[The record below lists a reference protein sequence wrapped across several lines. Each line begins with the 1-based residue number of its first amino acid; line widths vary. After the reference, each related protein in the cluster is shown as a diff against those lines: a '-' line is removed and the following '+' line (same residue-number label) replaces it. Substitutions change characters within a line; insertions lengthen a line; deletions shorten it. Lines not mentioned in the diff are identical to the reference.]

1 MASKLKVTDKQFL
14 QALKLN
20 DGRFAQTAGYLQ
32 RRYGV
37 KITRQ
42 SVQERAYRK
51 FAYELRIMRS
61 IALNEAQT
69 RLMAMMQDEGC
80 DKRLRAMVAINLMTA
95 VNRYERMRYK
105 PHA

>member
-20 DGRFAQTAGYLQ
+20 DGKFAETAAYIQ

-37 KITRQ
+37 KYTRQ
-42 SVQERAYRK
+42 SVHERAHRK
-51 FAYELRIMRS
+51 FPEELRDMRS

-69 RLMAMMQDEGC
+69 RLMAMVDDEGC
-80 DKRLRAMVAINLMTA
+80 DVRLRAKVAMHMVTA
-95 VNRYERMRYK
+95 LTKYRKY
-105 PHA
+105 AL